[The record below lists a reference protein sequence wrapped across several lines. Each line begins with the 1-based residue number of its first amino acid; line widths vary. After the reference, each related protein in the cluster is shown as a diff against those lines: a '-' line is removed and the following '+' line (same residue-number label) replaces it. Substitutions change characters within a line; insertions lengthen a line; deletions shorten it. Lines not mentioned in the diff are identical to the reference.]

1 MSPTRATSAANPSD
15 YSRRTCFRLA
25 GAALLAGSAWFAFLA
40 PSRAAETVFHI
51 PPPAADLSVGDAK
64 MATAVL
70 AGGCFWGVQAVF
82 QHVEG
87 VTQALS
93 GYAGGNA
100 NTADYNTVSGGST
113 GHAEAVQITYDPSRI
128 SYGQLLQIYF
138 SVAHDPTQRNR
149 QGPDTGTQYRSTVFP
164 SSEAQRQVAQAYIA
178 QLDRSC
184 VYSRPVATTVE
195 NLQGFYPAEQYHQDY
210 LVHHPDSLYIV
221 INDQPKVENL
231 AKEYPDHYRETP
243 VLVGG

>member
-1 MSPTRATSAANPSD
+1 MSPISATRAEKTGSPF
-15 YSRRTCFRLA
+15 RRARFRLA
-25 GAALLAGSAWFAFLA
+25 GAALMIGAAWFSLQT
-40 PSRAAETVFHI
+40 PGHAAEAVFHI
-51 PPPAADLSVGDAK
+51 PPPQTDLSAGK
-64 MATAVL
+64 TETATAVF

-82 QHVEG
+82 QHVDG

-93 GYAGGNA
+93 GYAGGNTD
-100 NTADYNTVSGGST
+100 TAHYDTVSTGRT

-149 QGPDTGTQYRSTVFP
+149 QGPDVGTQYRSAIFP
-164 SSEAQRQVAQAYIA
+164 ANEDQRRVAEAYIA
-178 QLDRSC
+178 QLNHSGI
-184 VYSRPVATTVE
+184 YTRPLATTIE
-195 NLQGFYPAEQYHQDY
+195 NSSRFYRAEEYHQDY
-210 LVHHPDSLYIV
+210 LVQHPNSPYIV

-231 AKEYPDHYRETP
+231 AKEYPDHYRQTP